1 LKLVANGTS
10 GAIPLRLLCRLDEIA
25 EPGSRGFRI
34 GSGDEARAVLV
45 VRHGGRVV
53 AYENSCPHL
62 GSPLDWVPDRFLDLE
77 KRFILCAT
85 HGALFRIVDGHCVAG
100 PCAGKGLRPV
110 PVIVETGG
118 IYLGGD
124 GPP

>member
-1 LKLVANGTS
+1 M
-10 GAIPLRLLCRLDEIA
+10 DEIA

-34 GSGDEARAVLV
+34 GAGGEARAIFV

-53 AYENSCPHL
+53 GYENSCPHL

-85 HGALFRIVDGHCVAG
+85 HGALFQIADGLCIAG
-100 PCAGKGLRPV
+100 PCAGKSLKRV
-110 PVIVETGG
+110 PIRIEAGG
-118 IYLGGD
+118 IYLGGET
-124 GPP
+124 

>member
-1 LKLVANGTS
+1 MS
-10 GAIPLRLLCRLDEIA
+10 LLCRLDEIA

-34 GSGDEARAVLV
+34 GSGGETRAIFV
-45 VRHGGRVV
+45 VRAGGRVV

-77 KRFILCAT
+77 KRHILCAT
-85 HGALFRIVDGHCVAG
+85 HGALFRISDGHCLAG
-100 PCAGKGLRPV
+100 PCVGKNLKPV
-110 PVIVETGG
+110 PIRIDRGS

-124 GPP
+124 AP